1 MVIINVKKEEQ
12 HNILKGYN
20 MLLYFAGTM
29 IIFDPEKE
37 CIHDFWSKG
46 ILKNLP
52 VSSRNPR
59 FIKAA
64 SQLRESIEDEKSSVT
79 MMKKDYLTLFTGSAN
94 PMAPPYES
102 VYRIKDYPISD
113 KQTDSVMEFYKSY
126 GWESKFKGKISD
138 DHLGVELLFL
148 TLMIEKY
155 LDIEDEVCNAEMRN
169 EIRRFIDQHIMSW
182 VPSWNKKIQEHANTL
197 GYKGIGTLILA
208 CAEDLY
214 NIMGQKNSLPK
225 KSQHHSN

>member
-1 MVIINVKKEEQ
+1 MTNVKNAEFN
-12 HNILKGYN
+12 NILKGYN

-29 IIFDPEKE
+29 IMFDPSQE

-52 VSSRNPR
+52 VSSHNPR

-64 SQLRESIEDEKSSVT
+64 SQLRESTGEDKSSIS
-79 MMKKDYLTLFTGSAN
+79 MMKEDYMNLFTRTNN
-94 PMAPPYES
+94 PLAPPLES
-102 VYRIKDYPISD
+102 AYKRVAHLKIHKDTSDIS
-113 KQTDSVMEFYKSY
+113 EFYKSY
-126 GWESKFKGKISD
+126 GWESKFKGRIPD
-138 DHLGVELLFL
+138 DHLGVVLLFL

-155 LDIEDEVCNAEMRN
+155 LEIDDEICKPEMGN
-169 EIRRFIDQHIMSW
+169 EIRRFIDEHIILW
-182 VPSWNKKIQEHANTL
+182 VPAWNKQLQQYANTT

-214 NIMGQKNSLPK
+214 NIMGENNL
-225 KSQHHSN
+225 NLN

>member
-1 MVIINVKKEEQ
+1 MTNGKNEER

-29 IIFDPEKE
+29 IIFDPTKE

-64 SQLRESIEDEKSSVT
+64 SQLRESIVDERSGIN
-79 MMKKDYLTLFTGSAN
+79 MMKEDYIILFSGTGN
-94 PMAPPYES
+94 YLAPPYES
-102 VYRIKDYPISD
+102 AYRSKDHLISD
-113 KQTDSVMEFYKSY
+113 KQAFEVREFYKSY
-126 GWESKFKGKISD
+126 GWESKFQGKIPD
-138 DHLGVELLFL
+138 DHLGIELLFL

-155 LDIEDEVCNAEMRN
+155 LELEDEACNAEMRN
-169 EIRRFIDQHIMSW
+169 EIRRFIVQHIMSW
-182 VPSWNKKIQEHANTL
+182 VPDWNINIQEHAKTL
-197 GYKGIGTLILA
+197 SYKGIGTLILA

-214 NIMGQKNSLPK
+214 NIMGKNNSVM
-225 KSQHHSN
+225 N